1 MYVFNDLDV
10 SVWMFRTFLT
20 QCLQVVDDYI
30 FSVAA
35 VTTYISEPPEFTFH
49 VHVLDSNICELNI
62 IL

>member
-30 FSVAA
+30 FCCCRYNLHLW
-35 VTTYISEPPEFTFH
+35 TTR
-49 VHVLDSNICELNI
+49 VHLSCSYSW
-62 IL
+62 